1 VGILCRLSFYERSV
15 SGCKSELSDWN
26 SLRPKHE
33 GHCFSNVGGSSKSCT
48 LIRQDEALKFNNFSW
63 LKIESHSKLPAM
75 LNDLLYAFRTLRKSP
90 IFTITVVITIALAIG
105 ASTAIFSVTNGV
117 LLRQLPYKDPER
129 LVLARGD
136 LQKRNVKDFP
146 LSNADFLDLRNG
158 AKNSFEDFAAVNT
171 FRATLPALD
180 GTPERV
186 RVAAVSTNFFQ
197 MMGGSII
204 AGRNFEDSD
213 GTPQAAPPAAPAGN
227 APAANAP
234 PPLPPMAILSSEYFQ
249 SRFGGDTSVIGKPLP
264 VAAADGPAPVVVGV
278 LAPGFELLFPPKA
291 NIEQFPSLWL
301 AARIPYDVE
310 NRNNVQWRA
319 IGRLRPGATISA
331 GQAEID
337 SIVQKIRAE
346 NAIANTAGK
355 HVQLVPVKQH
365 LVDEVRPAILALM
378 GAVIFLLLIACANV
392 ANLMLVRAASR
403 ERELAVRA
411 ALGAGWLA
419 LVRQTFAEALLIAA
433 LGTALGI
440 GLAYFGIQQLLA
452 IAPENLPRLNAVQID
467 PQVLGFS
474 ILAGLL
480 SAVLFGIIP
489 AIRTAKPNLMD
500 ILRTS
505 GRSGA
510 LGAAGLRNA
519 VVVVE
524 VALAFVLL
532 IGSGLMFR
540 TFMAIQRVDL
550 GFEPRGLLTFQ
561 LLGNIGNTPQELGNF
576 KRQLQQEL
584 SALPGVRSVTASF
597 PLPLAGG
604 FNPVRWGGAEA
615 QADPSKFQA
624 ADIQIVLPGYFEA
637 MGTRLIAGRTFTQ
650 DDNTP
655 DRNLLI
661 VDQALAAKAFPNES
675 AVGKRILYRVRTP
688 EAQWGEI
695 IGVVAHQR
703 NTSLVEPG
711 REQLYITDGYVNNQA
726 ASWWALRTDGD
737 PSALAATV
745 REVVRKAGPGTLIND
760 MQPMDVHVVKAQA
773 QTRFSLLLI
782 GVFSTI
788 AALLAGVGLY
798 GVLATSVRQ
807 RTAEIGVRMALG
819 AAPSRI
825 FRLMVGK
832 GIYLSVIG
840 IGIGLL
846 AAFALT
852 RILAS
857 MLVGVKPTDP
867 VTFVSVS
874 LLFLFISVMASWL
887 PAMRAAGLDPTT
899 ALRNE

>member
-1 VGILCRLSFYERSV
+1 G
-15 SGCKSELSDWN
+15 
-26 SLRPKHE
+26 
-33 GHCFSNVGGSSKSCT
+33 
-48 LIRQDEALKFNNFSW
+48 
-63 LKIESHSKLPAM
+63 
-75 LNDLLYAFRTLRKSP
+75 
-90 IFTITVVITIALAIG
+90 IG

-129 LVLARGD
+129 LILVRGD

-158 AKNSFEDFAAVNT
+158 AKNNFEDFAAVQT
-171 FRATLPALD
+171 FRATLPAPD
-180 GTPERV
+180 GAPERV
-186 RVAAVSTNFFQ
+186 RMAAVSTNFFQ

-204 AGRNFEDSD
+204 AGRDFEDSD
-213 GTPQAAPPAAPAGN
+213 GTPQPAPPAAPGGN

-234 PPLPPMAILSSEYFQ
+234 PPLPTFVILSNEYFQ
-249 SRFGGDTSVIGKPLP
+249 QRFGGDRSMIGKTLP
-264 VAAADGPAPVVVGV
+264 VAAAFGPPPTIVGV
-278 LAPGFELLFPPKA
+278 LAPGFELLFPPQA
-291 NIEQFPSLWL
+291 NMEQFPSVWI
-301 AARIPYDVE
+301 AARIPYDVA
-310 NRNNVQWRA
+310 NRNNVQWRVIA
-319 IGRLRPGATISA
+319 RLKPGVNLGQAQAEAETIAENIRQQNNIARTA
-331 GQAEID
+331 GQYF
-337 SIVQKIRAE
+337 
-346 NAIANTAGK
+346 
-355 HVQLVPVKQH
+355 QLVPMKQH
-365 LVDEVRPAILALM
+365 LVDAVRPAILALM
-378 GAVIFLLLIACANV
+378 GAVVFLLLIACANV
-392 ANLMLVRAASR
+392 ANLMLVRASSR

-411 ALGAGWLA
+411 ALGAGWWQLI
-419 LVRQTFAEALLIAA
+419 RQTLAEAIVIAA
-433 LGTALGI
+433 LGTAIGV
-440 GLAYFGIQQLLA
+440 GLAYLGIHELLV
-452 IAPENLPRLNAVQID
+452 IAPENLPRLNAIRID
-467 PQVLGFS
+467 RQVLAFS
-474 ILAGLL
+474 VLAGLL
-480 SAVLFGIIP
+480 SAVIFGLIP
-489 AIRTAKPNLMD
+489 ALRTAKPNVMD
-500 ILRTS
+500 VLRTA

-510 LGAAGLRNA
+510 LGAPALRNS

-540 TFMAIQRVDL
+540 TFLAIQRVDL
-550 GFEPRGLLTFQ
+550 GFDPHGVLTFQ
-561 LLGNIGNTPQELGNF
+561 LLGNIGNTPQERETF
-576 KRQLQQEL
+576 KRQLREQL
-584 SALPGVRSVTASF
+584 GAVPGVHSVTASF

-604 FNPVRWGGAEA
+604 FSPVRWGGAEA

-624 ADIQIVLPGYFEA
+624 ADLQIVLPGYFEA
-637 MGTRLIAGRTFTQ
+637 MGTKLLAGRTFT
-650 DDNTP
+650 DDDSKP

-675 AVGKRILYRVRTP
+675 AVGKRILFRVRTP

-711 REQLYITDGYVNNQA
+711 REQLYVTDGYMNHGP
-726 ASWWALRTDGD
+726 ASWWAVRTDGD
-737 PSALAATV
+737 PSAIAGSV
-745 REVVRKAGPGTLIND
+745 REVVRKAGKETFINQ
-760 MQPMDVHVVKAQA
+760 MQPMNTLVVQAQA

-832 GIYLSVIG
+832 GLYLSVIG
-840 IGIGLL
+840 IAIGLL

-852 RILAS
+852 RVLAS

-867 VTFVSVS
+867 VTFVSVA
-874 LLFLFISVMASWL
+874 LLFLFIAVMASWL
-887 PAMRAAGLDPTT
+887 PALRAAGLDPTT

>member
-1 VGILCRLSFYERSV
+1 
-15 SGCKSELSDWN
+15 
-26 SLRPKHE
+26 
-33 GHCFSNVGGSSKSCT
+33 
-48 LIRQDEALKFNNFSW
+48 
-63 LKIESHSKLPAM
+63 M
-75 LNDLLYAFRTLRKSP
+75 LNDLSYAFRTLRKSP
-90 IFTITVVITIALAIG
+90 VFTITVVVTIALAIG
-105 ASTAIFSVTNGV
+105 ASTAIFSVANGV
-117 LLRQLPYKDPER
+117 LLRKLPYKDPER

-136 LQKRNVKDFP
+136 LQRRNVKDFP

-158 AKNSFEDFAAVNT
+158 AKNNFEDFAAVNT
-171 FRATLPALD
+171 FRATLPGLD

-213 GTPQAAPPAAPAGN
+213 GTPPPAPPAAPAGN

-234 PPLPPMAILSSEYFQ
+234 PPLPPMAILSNEYFQ
-249 SRFGGDTSVIGKPLP
+249 ARFGGDQSVIGKPLP
-264 VAAADGPAPVVVGV
+264 VAAADGPAPIVVGV
-278 LAPGFELLFPPKA
+278 LAPGFELLFPPQV
-291 NIEQFPSLWL
+291 NMEQFPSLWL
-301 AARIPYDVE
+301 AARIPYDVA
-310 NRNNVQWRA
+310 NRNNVQWRV
-319 IGRLRPGATISA
+319 IGRLKPGVAI
-331 GQAEID
+331 GQAQAEVETIA
-337 SIVQKIRAE
+337 QKIRDE
-346 NAIANTAGK
+346 NAISKTAGQYF
-355 HVQLVPVKQH
+355 QLVPMKQH

-411 ALGAGWLA
+411 ALGAGWWS

-433 LGTALGI
+433 LGTVLGV
-440 GLAYFGIQQLLA
+440 GLAYVGIHQLLV
-452 IAPENLPRLNAVQID
+452 IAPENLPRLNAVRID
-467 PQVLGFS
+467 LQVLGLS

-540 TFMAIQRVDL
+540 TFLAIQRVNL
-550 GFEPRGLLTFQ
+550 GFDPRGLLTFQ
-561 LLGNIGNTPQELGNF
+561 LLGNIGNTPQEAATF
-576 KRQLQQEL
+576 KRQLREQL
-584 SALPGVRSVTASF
+584 GAIPGVQSVTASF

-604 FNPVRWGGAEA
+604 FSPVRWGGAEA
-615 QADPSKFQA
+615 LEDSTKFQA
-624 ADIQIVLPGYFEA
+624 ADLQIVLPGYFEA
-637 MGTRLIAGRTFTQ
+637 MGTRLLAGRTFTQ

-655 DRNLLI
+655 DHNRLI
-661 VDQALAAKAFPNES
+661 IDQALAAKAFPNES
-675 AVGKRILYRVRTP
+675 AVGKRILFRVRTP

-703 NTSLVEPG
+703 NSSLIEPG
-711 REQLYITDGYVNNQA
+711 REQLYVTDGYVNHQA
-726 ASWWALRTDGD
+726 ASWWALRTMGD
-737 PSALAATV
+737 PAALASAV
-745 REVVRKAGPGTLIND
+745 REVVRRAGSETLINE
-760 MQPMDVHVVKAQA
+760 MQPMDLLVVQAQA

-832 GIYLSVIG
+832 GLYLSVIG
-840 IGIGLL
+840 IAIGLL

-852 RILAS
+852 RVLAS
-857 MLVGVKPTDP
+857 MLVEVKPTDP
-867 VTFVSVS
+867 ITFVSVAV
-874 LLFLFISVMASWL
+874 LFLFIAVIASWL
-887 PAMRAAGLDPTT
+887 PALRAAGLDPTT

>member
-1 VGILCRLSFYERSV
+1 
-15 SGCKSELSDWN
+15 
-26 SLRPKHE
+26 
-33 GHCFSNVGGSSKSCT
+33 
-48 LIRQDEALKFNNFSW
+48 
-63 LKIESHSKLPAM
+63 M
-75 LNDLLYAFRTLRKSP
+75 LNDLSYAFRTLRKSP
-90 IFTITVVITIALAIG
+90 IFTITVVVTMALAIG

-158 AKNSFEDFAAVNT
+158 AKNNFEDFAAVNT
-171 FRATLPALD
+171 FRFTLPGLD
-180 GTPERV
+180 GTPERI
-186 RVAAVSTNFFQ
+186 RAAAVSTNFFQ
-197 MMGGSII
+197 MMGGAIV
-204 AGRNFEDSD
+204 AGRDFQDSD
-213 GTPQAAPPAAPAGN
+213 ATAQPVPPAAAGN
-227 APAANAP
+227 APAANNAGP
-234 PPLPPMAILSSEYFQ
+234 PPLPNMVILSNEYFQ
-249 SRFGGDTSVIGKPLP
+249 QRFGGDPSVIGKTLP
-264 VAAADGPAPVVVGV
+264 VAAAAGPPPIVVGV
-278 LAPGFELLFPPKA
+278 VAPGFELLFPPKA
-291 NIEQFPSLWL
+291 NIEQFPNLWF
-301 AARIPYDVE
+301 AARIPYDVA

-319 IGRLRPGATISA
+319 IGRLKPGVTIAQAQAEVETIAQKLREENSIAKTA
-331 GQAEID
+331 GQYF
-337 SIVQKIRAE
+337 
-346 NAIANTAGK
+346 
-355 HVQLVPVKQH
+355 QLVPMKQH

-392 ANLMLVRAASR
+392 ANLMLVRGASR

-411 ALGAGWLA
+411 ALGAGWWA

-433 LGTALGI
+433 LGTVLGV
-440 GLAYFGIQQLLA
+440 GLAYLGIHQLLA
-452 IAPENLPRLNAVQID
+452 IAPENLPRLNAVGID
-467 PQVLGFS
+467 RQVLGFS

-480 SAVLFGIIP
+480 AAVLFGVIP

-500 ILRTS
+500 ILRAS

-540 TFMAIQRVDL
+540 TFLAIQRVDL
-550 GFEPRGLLTFQ
+550 GFNPHGLLTFQ
-561 LLGNIGNTPQELGNF
+561 LLGNIGNTPQEAGNF
-576 KRQLQQEL
+576 KRQLREQL
-584 SALPGVRSVTASF
+584 DAIPGVNSVTASF
-597 PLPLAGG
+597 PLPLAAG
-604 FNPVRWGGAEA
+604 FSPVRWGGADA
-615 QADPSKFQA
+615 QGDPSKFQA
-624 ADIQIVLPGYFEA
+624 ADLQIVLPGYFEA
-637 MGTRLIAGRTFTQ
+637 MGTKLIAGRTFTQ
-650 DDNTP
+650 DDSSP
-655 DRNLLI
+655 DRNMLI

-675 AVGKRILYRVRTP
+675 AVGKRILFRVRTP

-737 PSALAATV
+737 PSALAGAV
-745 REVVRKAGPGTLIND
+745 RDVVRRAGSETLINE
-760 MQPMDVHVVKAQA
+760 MQPMDFHVVQAQA
-773 QTRFSLLLI
+773 QTRFSLQLI

-832 GIYLSVIG
+832 GLYLSAIG
-840 IGIGLL
+840 IAIGLL

-852 RILAS
+852 RVLAS
-857 MLVGVKPTDP
+857 MLVQVKPTDP
-867 VTFVSVS
+867 VTFVFVS
-874 LLFLFISVMASWL
+874 LLFLLIAVMASWL
-887 PAMRAAGLDPTT
+887 PALRAAGLDPTT
-899 ALRNE
+899 ALRND